1 MDRRLRNSWPI
12 VVAGYVCLAVAACT
26 TQSPQEAEIRLV
38 RTASNAAIAAHD
50 TASMGATLTEDYHVI
65 TSRNAE
71 SVGRSA
77 MLKRFASDAPDVV
90 YIRTP
95 DVIQVFPEWNMASET
110 GTWLGKWSDKGNPI
124 ELSGTYYAKWHQV
137 NGKWLIRAEIFTPL
151 ACKGGPYCEQ
161 GPLK

>member
-1 MDRRLRNSWPI
+1 MRNCLILASGCI
-12 VVAGYVCLAVAACT
+12 SLVALACT
-26 TQSPQEAEIRLV
+26 ATSQEEADIRTV
-38 RTASNAAIAAHD
+38 RAASNAAIASHD
-50 TASMGATLTEDYHVI
+50 TASIGATLTEDYHVI

-77 MLKRFASDAPDVV
+77 MLTRFAADAPDVV

-110 GTWLGKWSDKGNPI
+110 GTWVGRWSDNGDPI
-124 ELSGTYYAKWHQV
+124 ELSGTYYAKWHRMDGQ
-137 NGKWLIRAEIFTPL
+137 WLIRAEIFTPL
-151 ACKGGPYCEQ
+151 ICKGGQYCKE